1 MRALFVVMG
10 LCGFAI
16 AGCAQAEETPST
28 KQSATRQESTDF
40 ADIPGQFPSPGS
52 LTANGQ
58 AEAPVGGCVNLGG
71 ELVNA
76 SLTVVD
82 CGSDRNTYRI
92 VQRVNIP
99 QECGDTDRSY
109 YHNSEATGQYTACLD
124 LAWAKDSCISLGQP
138 VARSSAQTP
147 THPNESSHSRSS
159 WTPPHW
165 KAARRAVTNTRSA
178 SSRSARRPRSSLP
191 YVADGVTQRRWTVD
205 ELAVTLARSLRP
217 ARGWAAS
224 ECRWRRPESGFRDP
238 ILSSCLSMNVAMLP
252 SQSRYSGPTLPA
264 AAHRR
269 LRQARSHWA
278 GQISRIEAAGWAV
291 TAVPT
296 AD

>member
-1 MRALFVVMG
+1 MCCNHPVLSSSNQTEQLEAGGIALRALFVVMG

-138 VARSSAQTP
+138 VAKVVCTDTNAPKRIKPLKIILDTTTLEGCPSGGYK
-147 THPNESSHSRSS
+147 HPQRKFTVCTE
-159 WTPPHW
+159 
-165 KAARRAVTNTRSA
+165 
-178 SSRSARRPRSSLP
+178 
-191 YVADGVTQRRWTVD
+191 TQK
-205 ELAVTLARSLRP
+205 
-217 ARGWAAS
+217 
-224 ECRWRRPESGFRDP
+224 
-238 ILSSCLSMNVAMLP
+238 
-252 SQSRYSGPTLPA
+252 
-264 AAHRR
+264 
-269 LRQARSHWA
+269 
-278 GQISRIEAAGWAV
+278 
-291 TAVPT
+291 
-296 AD
+296 

>member
-1 MRALFVVMG
+1 MLKIGGISLLKTVGVVVNLCIFV
-10 LCGFAI
+10 AT
-16 AGCAQAEETPST
+16 GCASTADTPQP
-28 KQSATRQESTDF
+28 KPSAAHQESTDF
-40 ADIPGQFPSPGS
+40 ADIPGQFPTPGS

-138 VARSSAQTP
+138 VAKVVCTDTNAPKRIKPLKIILDTTTLEGCPSGGYK
-147 THPNESSHSRSS
+147 HP
-159 WTPPHW
+159 
-165 KAARRAVTNTRSA
+165 
-178 SSRSARRPRSSLP
+178 
-191 YVADGVTQRRWTVD
+191 QRKFTVCT
-205 ELAVTLARSLRP
+205 EVQR
-217 ARGWAAS
+217 
-224 ECRWRRPESGFRDP
+224 
-238 ILSSCLSMNVAMLP
+238 
-252 SQSRYSGPTLPA
+252 
-264 AAHRR
+264 
-269 LRQARSHWA
+269 
-278 GQISRIEAAGWAV
+278 
-291 TAVPT
+291 
-296 AD
+296 